1 MEKTRVAIV
10 NSKLDIAKNVIS
22 DPLML
27 EMFTPVAYEQIDQQ
41 LVADYQNGRFGAL
54 TVIPLTEGK
63 DATFGIEELLNEKD
77 KGITMLLT
85 ESAYGIVTIPAEF
98 TDQRAG
104 EDIG

>member
-41 LVADYQNGRFGAL
+41 LVAD
-54 TVIPLTEGK
+54 
-63 DATFGIEELLNEKD
+63 
-77 KGITMLLT
+77 
-85 ESAYGIVTIPAEF
+85 
-98 TDQRAG
+98 
-104 EDIG
+104 